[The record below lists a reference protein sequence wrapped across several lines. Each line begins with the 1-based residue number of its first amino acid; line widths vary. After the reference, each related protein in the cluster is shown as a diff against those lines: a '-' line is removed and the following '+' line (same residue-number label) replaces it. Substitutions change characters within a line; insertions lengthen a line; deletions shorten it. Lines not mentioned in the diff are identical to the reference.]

1 MNGNYRKSTKN
12 KKGITMLTLII
23 TIVVGLIIVSA
34 GIVTVSNSIS
44 NATITAFA
52 NDLNTIQDQVNLYYM
67 QNDSFP
73 VYDGE
78 DAYAQIDITDL
89 ASANGNY
96 AEFQEELELNGDWND
111 NGSLGAF
118 YKIDLS
124 KLNVEKTV
132 RGTKQNSDESD
143 IYVVSYPSMN
153 IYYVKGVEVKSET
166 YFSLSSKIIK
176 FVKNV
181 ENTSD
186 DTSNTDVITAGSLTV
201 KKLKKDW
208 TNKLAFTLNAYM
220 NSGES
225 LYVDIGGVQYKFKTN
240 VGNNTFVLNTFD
252 DLENSLSNISS
263 DELYSDDINH
273 WISTDKQ
280 ILNIYK
286 TGSDSSKIDS
296 LDIDMSNFDGKSP
309 TANNWNII
317 ENNENNILTFK
328 VADTESGVKEVR
340 YEYLQKYG
348 ENGNL
353 EKYYVG
359 VDSLDP
365 YFIKSRGKKATL
377 SKDGNV
383 EISLPKEIEGIQ
395 LVVIDKAG
403 NMSLVED
410 DAGNKVLPITKGI
423 PSDFIGCTLK
433 SINDSG
439 LTFKVAFNAK
449 GDDCVV
455 ESYTAQVSLDGNN
468 YTGNYSETLAT
479 PSKIYSAIVNE
490 YNNGLNITEYVFVKI
505 VANIS
510 SPTLGNY
517 SKERVV
523 RFSINDDVSDDTSS
537 SQQVNAPV
545 YNKETMI
552 PVEYSGSQWVK
563 VDSNNKYNSWYNYDP
578 LYKKWAN
585 VAIVKETGG
594 TKTRQEYLNA
604 PVGTPIADEDILE
617 MFVWIPRYAY
627 SITNGAYRS
636 NLSNNSNR
644 IEIEWLQGTSNVG
657 FNGVTYQT
665 DYDEDALSIGD
676 TTPMIVHRAFVN
688 DPDNGGWDKDVEGIW
703 IAKYIYNGS
712 DSSSTNLI
720 RYSLATSIG
729 HIQNFQEDGNIY
741 GLVNEKD
748 NPHMIKDTEYGA
760 YTYLT
765 FSKYGYS
772 YNTDTIGNSVIFKN
786 NVISSTGNVY
796 GIFGDR
802 AYLNM
807 DVYDDTHSGT
817 FPGYRQWISCY
828 VYYYSS
834 NLNKYYYDNNK
845 STTNNQNFDA
855 GLYGRIGYLE
865 NKYKTAYEKG
875 NLESLKRVK
884 GNMMYELYNDTS
896 IVGSENE
903 TRDRYA
909 FYVGSGKYVNVDGR
923 GTENMEYFS
932 LRTVL
937 ICTY

>member
-273 WISTDKQ
+273 WINTDKQ

-423 PSDFIGCTLK
+423 SNSFYIGCTLNA
-433 SINDSG
+433 INETG
-439 LTFKVAFNAK
+439 LSFKVAFNINDTTTSGSLKQYTLQVSTDGQNYSSVITKTPTSSTNPYYENIYDYKQGLNIVDNIYIKINATSTINVQK
-449 GDDCVV
+449 ERVIKCSLGDAS
-455 ESYTAQVSLDGNN
+455 ESYLDDSIIDMISGVPIPKGFVASQVTGENTKSSGLVIYEGTEPVTNENVATVRKTRNQFVWVPVEDFSQFKRESFSSTELSNLYTEPYSGANQEEINEYNQMIESVKKYGGFYIGRYETSDDESGKAQSKKGQTPLSNIKWGNSMTDLTGGAVEKARTLYSDSKFGTVSTLIYGVQWDATIRWLEIN
-468 YTGNYSETLAT
+468 YPGISKDSSSYGNYSTSYPLKT
-479 PSKIYSAIVNE
+479 GVNE
-490 YNNGLNITEYVFVKI
+490 QYKTNNIYDLAGNMAEWTMETYNSVSRVARGGYCNNIGHSGSMYP
-505 VANIS
+505 IS
-510 SPTLGNY
+510 SRISFG
-517 SKERVV
+517 
-523 RFSINDDVSDDTSS
+523 
-537 SQQVNAPV
+537 AP
-545 YNKETMI
+545 
-552 PVEYSGSQWVK
+552 
-563 VDSNNKYNSWYNYDP
+563 
-578 LYKKWAN
+578 
-585 VAIVKETGG
+585 
-594 TKTRQEYLNA
+594 
-604 PVGTPIADEDILE
+604 DILS
-617 MFVWIPRYAY
+617 Y
-627 SITNGAYRS
+627 
-636 NLSNNSNR
+636 
-644 IEIEWLQGTSNVG
+644 VG
-657 FNGVTYQT
+657 FRL
-665 DYDEDALSIGD
+665 AL
-676 TTPMIVHRAFVN
+676 
-688 DPDNGGWDKDVEGIW
+688 
-703 IAKYIYNGS
+703 YI
-712 DSSSTNLI
+712 
-720 RYSLATSIG
+720 
-729 HIQNFQEDGNIY
+729 
-741 GLVNEKD
+741 K
-748 NPHMIKDTEYGA
+748 
-760 YTYLT
+760 
-765 FSKYGYS
+765 
-772 YNTDTIGNSVIFKN
+772 
-786 NVISSTGNVY
+786 
-796 GIFGDR
+796 
-802 AYLNM
+802 
-807 DVYDDTHSGT
+807 
-817 FPGYRQWISCY
+817 
-828 VYYYSS
+828 
-834 NLNKYYYDNNK
+834 
-845 STTNNQNFDA
+845 
-855 GLYGRIGYLE
+855 
-865 NKYKTAYEKG
+865 
-875 NLESLKRVK
+875 
-884 GNMMYELYNDTS
+884 
-896 IVGSENE
+896 
-903 TRDRYA
+903 
-909 FYVGSGKYVNVDGR
+909 
-923 GTENMEYFS
+923 
-932 LRTVL
+932 
-937 ICTY
+937 

>member
-353 EKYYVG
+353 EKYYVR

-365 YFIKSRGKKATL
+365 YFIKSRGKKAIL

-403 NMSLVED
+403 NISLVED
-410 DAGNKVLPITKGI
+410 DSGNKVLPITKGI
-423 PSDFIGCTLK
+423 TNSFYIGCTLNA
-433 SINDSG
+433 INETG
-439 LTFKVAFNAK
+439 LSFKVAFNINDTAK
-449 GDDCVV
+449 NGDLKQ
-455 ESYTAQVSLDGNN
+455 YTLQVSTDGQ
-468 YTGNYSETLAT
+468 NYSSPITKT
-479 PSKIYSAIVNE
+479 PTSSANPYYKNIYD
-490 YNNGLNITEYVFVKI
+490 YKQGLNIDENIYIKI
-505 VANIS
+505 NAIS
-510 SPTLGNY
+510 TTNVQ
-517 SKERVV
+517 KERVV
-523 RFSINDDVSDDTSS
+523 KYSLGDASESYLDDSIIDMISGVPIPKGFVASQVTGENTKSSGLVIYEGTEPVTNENVATVRKTRNQFVWVPVEDFSQFKRESFSSTELSNLYTEPYSGANQEEINEYNQMIESVKKYGGFYIGRYETSDD
-537 SQQVNAPV
+537 
-545 YNKETMI
+545 E
-552 PVEYSGSQWVK
+552 SGKAQSKKGQTPL
-563 VDSNNKYNSWYNYDP
+563 SNIKWGNSMTD
-578 LYKKWAN
+578 L
-585 VAIVKETGG
+585 TGG
-594 TKTRQEYLNA
+594 A
-604 PVGTPIADEDILE
+604 
-617 MFVWIPRYAY
+617 
-627 SITNGAYRS
+627 
-636 NLSNNSNR
+636 
-644 IEIEWLQGTSNVG
+644 
-657 FNGVTYQT
+657 
-665 DYDEDALSIGD
+665 
-676 TTPMIVHRAFVN
+676 
-688 DPDNGGWDKDVEGIW
+688 VEK
-703 IAKYIYNGS
+703 ARTLYS
-712 DSSSTNLI
+712 DSKFGTVSTL
-720 RYSLATSIG
+720 
-729 HIQNFQEDGNIY
+729 IY
-741 GLVNEKD
+741 GVQWDATIRWLEINYPGISKD
-748 NPHMIKDTEYGA
+748 S
-760 YTYLT
+760 
-765 FSKYGYS
+765 SKYGNYTTS
-772 YNTDTIGNSVIFKN
+772 VPFKTGGSEQYKTNNIYDLAGNMAEWTMETYNSVSRVARGGYCN
-786 NVISSTGNVY
+786 NIGHSGSMYPISSR
-796 GIFGDR
+796 ISFGAPDI
-802 AYLNM
+802 LN
-807 DVYDDTHSGT
+807 
-817 FPGYRQWISCY
+817 
-828 VYYYSS
+828 
-834 NLNKYYYDNNK
+834 
-845 STTNNQNFDA
+845 
-855 GLYGRIGYLE
+855 
-865 NKYKTAYEKG
+865 
-875 NLESLKRVK
+875 
-884 GNMMYELYNDTS
+884 
-896 IVGSENE
+896 
-903 TRDRYA
+903 
-909 FYVGSGKYVNVDGR
+909 YVGFRLALYIK
-923 GTENMEYFS
+923 
-932 LRTVL
+932 
-937 ICTY
+937 